1 MENLTCSFCNK
12 EVAENFQF
20 CPHCGEPLTELAKK
34 IEEKRNANAQLKVI
48 FSLIENV
55 NDEKT
60 INLLKEY
67 VNKLKE
73 NI

>member
-1 MENLTCSFCNK
+1 MENLTCSFCKK
-12 EVAENFQF
+12 EIAEEFGF
-20 CPHCGEPLTELAKK
+20 CPYCGEPQTELAKK

-60 INLLKEY
+60 ISLLKEY

-73 NI
+73 NL